1 MATEVRMPQLGLT
14 MTEGTVVG
22 WKKNIGDTVKVEDV
36 LVDIETDKITT
47 EVASEV
53 EGVLLAIRAQE
64 GDEVPVQG
72 LLCIIG
78 KAGEVVEEAA
88 PVAAA
93 SQPAAAPVAPS
104 GSPVAAAANGQSG
117 AAITMSG
124 GRVRISPLAKKIAAA
139 NNIDCGDI
147 AGTGPGGRIVRKD
160 ILLVMKNP
168 PAAAPQPA
176 APAQTSSLPQEG
188 RRERMSSMRKVVAE
202 RMLKSH
208 SEIPVVTQT
217 VKIDVTELLE
227 FRQRINNN
235 REQRFSVN
243 DLVLKAVAKSL
254 AANKHILVSI
264 DGSDIVHH
272 DSVNIGMAVA
282 LDEGLIV
289 PVIKD
294 ADKMSLEAISAAAR
308 DLAGRARTQSLNMDE
323 YQGATFSVSNLGMF
337 GVESF
342 TPIINQPNAA
352 ILGICSIEDELALME
367 GQPVM
372 RKKMRISMTYDHRL
386 MDGAVAA
393 KFQLAVKT
401 FLEQPL
407 EIIL

>member
-1 MATEVRMPQLGLT
+1 MPQLGLT